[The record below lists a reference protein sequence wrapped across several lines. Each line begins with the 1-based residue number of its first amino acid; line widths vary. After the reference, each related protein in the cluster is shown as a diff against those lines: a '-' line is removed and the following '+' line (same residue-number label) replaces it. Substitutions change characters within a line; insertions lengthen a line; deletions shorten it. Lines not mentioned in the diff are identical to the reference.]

1 MSKKLQAVRG
11 MNDVLPEQI
20 GYWQQLEKSA
30 AQLFLTYGFGEIRLP
45 LVESTELFSRS
56 IGVATDI
63 VEKEMYTFADRNG
76 DSLTLRPEGTA
87 SVVRAGVERGLLYN
101 QVRKLWYSGPMFRHE
116 RPQKGR
122 YRQFHQIG
130 AECFGLPGPAIDA
143 ELILLTAQLWQMLGI
158 SGLQLQINSLGD
170 NESRQRYRQ
179 SLVEYLQGFRDQL
192 DEDSQ
197 RRLQSNPLRI
207 LDSKNPDTQKLLQGA
222 PSLLDSLDNE
232 SRDHFDQLKALLDSQ
247 GLEYEVND
255 RLVRGLDYYNRT
267 VFEWIT
273 HDLGA
278 QGTVCAGGRYD
289 GLVEQLGG
297 KATPAVGFALGE
309 ERLVELLAQ
318 RGNPNQPRRIQFIY
332 FDQPAVATIL
342 GLAQNCRLKLPHDI
356 VEIDYQGGNPGK
368 KLARADKAGAD
379 IAVIVGTQEL
389 ATKQVS
395 IKFLRDQ
402 HNHQQETIDQTDLV
416 EFLAT
421 AADRRTAPQR

>member
-1 MSKKLQAVRG
+1 

-179 SLVEYLQGFRDQL
+179 SLVEYLQGFRDRL

-421 AADRRTAPQR
+421 AADRSTAP

>member
-170 NESRQRYRQ
+170 SESRQRYRQ
-179 SLVEYLQGFRDQL
+179 SLVAYLQGFRDRL

-421 AADRRTAPQR
+421 AADRSTAP